1 MNTENHTQPSL
12 DQVMKGVEIV
22 RQLLVANKYPHMR
35 DFFELVEVG
44 EVEAALVGGVRVL
57 SEMGVGVPNHV
68 RLHAEELDRIEKQ
81 RIAEQTRRI
90 HDRYKNQ
97 PPA

>member
-1 MNTENHTQPSL
+1 MNTENFPQPSL
-12 DQVMKGVEIV
+12 DQVMKDVEIV
-22 RQLLVANKYPHMR
+22 GQLLVDDNGPQIDR
-35 DFFELVEVG
+35 FFDLVDVG
-44 EVEAALVGGVRVL
+44 EFEFALIGGVRVL

-97 PPA
+97 PPT